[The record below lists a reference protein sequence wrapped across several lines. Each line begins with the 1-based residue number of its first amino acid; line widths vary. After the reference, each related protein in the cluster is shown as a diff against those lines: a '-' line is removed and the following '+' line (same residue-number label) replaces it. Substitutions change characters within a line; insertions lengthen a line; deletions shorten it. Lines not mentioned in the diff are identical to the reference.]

1 MENFQFNTEI
11 RYTHFVHK
19 NIEWFGI
26 VIGISV
32 NMNGNRR
39 CNSPNFRL
47 HGMIITKRFSGN
59 YYIGEQKRRTSFN
72 FDAII
77 ECQLTCI
84 VCVKIQCYTTQLY
97 ISIYKTTVYLEI
109 NIDQK
114 KQKTTKA
121 RGMGHVKKKEEE
133 NQNFQGG
140 TTLDKPLTE

>member
-114 KQKTTKA
+114 NKKQQRLGEWDMLKKKRGRKQKFP
-121 RGMGHVKKKEEE
+121 RWNDFG
-133 NQNFQGG
+133 
-140 TTLDKPLTE
+140 

>member
-114 KQKTTKA
+114 NKKQQ
-121 RGMGHVKKKEEE
+121 RLGEWDMLKKKRKKTKISKVERLWI
-133 NQNFQGG
+133 NR
-140 TTLDKPLTE
+140 